1 MFSQKTIASLIV
13 TAALSMLGSESAM
26 SQTLYGSAG
35 AQSARENAANV
46 DWAYNWGIE
55 PKHDVDTA
63 NFEFVPMIWS
73 GSPTGV
79 PGAINKIFNLEAN
92 FGVHVDYVLGFNEP
106 ELSTQANMSVDRALA
121 TWQVITDS
129 FADTDIKLV
138 SPAVSGAGGIEDW
151 LEPFMAQVELRNN
164 DANQNNDL
172 QVDVIAYHFYTV
184 GFNPQTEAAKLI
196 GQIDDLW
203 ETYHRPIWITEFAGT
218 SFSLNN
224 RVHSIEE
231 RTAFNKAFLEALMPA
246 FEQRDYVERV
256 AWWQFG
262 ALGQPYSALSSVT
275 DGTFTPTGIGE
286 VYSRTTLGSGQ
297 SYNFAT
303 GELASTDVHYLE
315 GGTLTNSGVAM
326 EPSLRAVDALA
337 GSSVLRGTSDYGLEV
352 ADDAFIRVRSG
363 ATLRKLDTNTITLE
377 DSPFVNDGSV
387 LLQGGTLLLEDG
399 AQLSGVG
406 SLRIDP
412 AGTLATSGGAGDQ
425 PVNLDSTI
433 IILNRGKLHVE
444 DGQTEISQQLRFW
457 SPSEVRTD
465 GDLLL
470 SGFTRGAGR
479 ILSTGTGTL
488 FLRGEGEHEDGATV
502 SQGQLVVANDAISAT
517 GAGDVLVTGTGTFGG
532 FGLVDGDMR
541 VNAGAAVAPGVS
553 QSSYGTT
560 SLTAFDDGVTVDA
573 INFNFAGVQSDAPL
587 VRTSTLNQGMR
598 LVSGLDFGRG
608 VRAFN
613 ADNDGNEFNVAGFP
627 NSNNYGAASNNGEYL
642 TFTIAP
648 VDGLAM
654 VIDDVSFT
662 LRRNGVWAPKEF
674 AIGTTI
680 DGFTSAARWGSLV
693 LGSSDTK
700 THVFTVTNP
709 SNEPIADEVEIRI
722 IGLQAVNDT
731 GNTHFYAASVDAS
744 FTSDPNTVAFDPT
757 GILQLGGNYTQ
768 LDFATLKI
776 EMGGTSNED
785 LSNTQFDQ
793 LAVIGNVQL
802 DGTLDLS
809 FVDDYEPT
817 AGDTFDIITAA
828 SINGTFSEVVM
839 PANTNLAVNYS
850 NTVVQ
855 IEVLGGEGLLGDVNR
870 DNVVDFSDIAPFIR
884 LLASGQYQEEADV
897 DRDGDVSF
905 SDIAP
910 FIVLLQG

>member
-1 MFSQKTIASLIV
+1 MFSRTTIASLIV
-13 TAALSMLGSESAM
+13 TAALSILGSERVGA
-26 SQTLYGSAG
+26 QTLYGSAG
-35 AQSARENAANV
+35 AQSTRENAANV
-46 DWAYNWGIE
+46 DWAYNWGVE

-79 PGAINKIFNLEAN
+79 PGAINRIFNLEAN

-106 ELSTQANMSVDRALA
+106 ELPTQANMTVDRALA

-184 GFNPQTEAAKLI
+184 GFNPQIEANRLI

-224 RVHSIEE
+224 PVHSIEE

-246 FEQRDYVERV
+246 FDQRDYVERV

-275 DGTFTPTGIGE
+275 DGALTPTGIGE
-286 VYSRTTLGSGQ
+286 VYSRTTLGPGQ

-303 GELASTDVHYLE
+303 GELASTDVHYLN

-326 EPSLRAVDALA
+326 EPALRAVDALA
-337 GSSVLRGTSDYGLEV
+337 GSSILRGTSDYGLEV

-363 ATLRKLDTNTITLE
+363 ATLRKLDINTITLE
-377 DSPFVNDGSV
+377 DSPFVNDGTV
-387 LLQGGTLLLEDG
+387 LLQGGTLQLEDG
-399 AQLSGVG
+399 ARLSGVG
-406 SLRIDP
+406 SLRIDA
-412 AGTLATSGGAGDQ
+412 AGALATSSGLGDQ
-425 PVNLDSTI
+425 PVNLDSAI
-433 IILNRGKLHVE
+433 IILNQGQLHVE

-457 SPSEVRTD
+457 NASEVRTD
-465 GDLLL
+465 GDLLV

-488 FLRGEGEHEDGATV
+488 FLSGEGEHESGATV
-502 SQGQLVVANDAISAT
+502 SEGKLIVANNAISAT

-532 FGLVDGDMR
+532 FGLVDGDMQ
-541 VNAGAAVAPGVS
+541 VDAGAAVAPGVS

-560 SLTAFDDGVTVDA
+560 SARAFDDGVIVDA
-573 INFNFAGVQSDAPL
+573 INFNFAGVQSNAPL
-587 VRTSTLNQGMR
+587 VQTSTLNQGMQ

-608 VRAFN
+608 VRPFN
-613 ADNDGNEFNVAGFP
+613 VDNDGNEFNVAGFP
-627 NSNNYGAASNNGEYL
+627 NSANYGAASNNGEYL

-662 LRRNGVWAPKEF
+662 LRRNGVWAPKEY

-693 LGSSDTK
+693 LGSSDTA
-700 THVFTVTNP
+700 THVFTVINP
-709 SNEPIADEVEIRI
+709 SDEPIADEVEIRI
-722 IGLQAVNDT
+722 IGLQAANDT

-744 FTSDPNTVAFDPT
+744 FTSDPDTVAFDPT
-757 GILQLGGNYTQ
+757 GILQLGGDYTQ

-776 EMGGTSNED
+776 EIGGSSNAD

-793 LAVIGNVQL
+793 LAVTGNVQL

-809 FVDDYEPT
+809 FLDGYEPT
-817 AGDTFDIITAA
+817 VEDTFDIITGA
-828 SINGTFSEVVM
+828 SINGTFSEIIM
-839 PANTNLAVNYS
+839 PEGFNLAVTYLD
-850 NTVVQ
+850 TVVRV
-855 IEVLGGEGLLGDVNR
+855 EVLDGEFLVGDVNQ
-870 DNVVDFSDIAPFIR
+870 DGLVNFSDISPFIQV
-884 LLASGQYQEEADV
+884 LSSGQYQEEADTNQ
-897 DRDGDVSF
+897 DGIVSF
-905 SDIAP
+905 ADIVN
-910 FIVLLQG
+910 FIMLLQG